1 MIDLLKNNN
10 DPRLQIYFSVDID
23 SNYSGADPGEANI
36 DVSNLSGFWLAKDRP
51 VDILTFTET
60 SLIWAECAYKTGDE
74 SAALSELNIARR
86 AQEQKYNLAV
96 NSLGVAQGLTGQALI
111 ETIMMEKYISNFMN
125 PETYNDWKRTN
136 LPVLAT
142 YNGKAIPR
150 RFYYSTE
157 ERNANPNIPAPSQ
170 QPLRNENDPG
180 DNY

>member
-1 MIDLLKNNN
+1 M
-10 DPRLQIYFSVDID
+10 
-23 SNYSGADPGEANI
+23 
-36 DVSNLSGFWLAKDRP
+36 
-51 VDILTFTET
+51 
-60 SLIWAECAYKTGDE
+60 
-74 SAALSELNIARR
+74 
-86 AQEQKYNLAV
+86 
-96 NSLGVAQGLTGQALI
+96 GVAEGLTGQALI

-136 LPVLAT
+136 LPVLIT

-157 ERNANPNIPAPSQ
+157 ERNANPNIPLPSQ